1 MSGSISQSPL
11 ISVQMPVY
19 NRAEYLREAAESI
32 AAQTVREIE
41 LVMVDDG
48 STDDTPRIMDELASE
63 YSGRLVIRC
72 IHQEHLGIAAARNR
86 ALRESRG
93 SFAAFLDSD
102 DLWVPEKAEKQLSF
116 FGANPGCE
124 IVFCRYR
131 NFFSPGET
139 EITPEKEKLAGE
151 RDQWCLAAAMVRRK
165 VFDRVGPYSEK
176 MIVGE
181 DSEWVTRA
189 RLLGVNIDFCIEEEL
204 YLRRIHASNITLGY
218 GGGGAN
224 YARVLAASIRNANRI
239 RRKGIADF
247 SADSSL

>member
-102 DLWVPEKAEKQLSF
+102 DLWVPEK
-116 FGANPGCE
+116 
-124 IVFCRYR
+124 
-131 NFFSPGET
+131 
-139 EITPEKEKLAGE
+139 EKLAGE
-151 RDQWCLAAAMVRRK
+151 RDQWYLAAAMVRRK